1 MNKNHD
7 RKEKRQNNDKMEQH
21 KYIVQLEQ
29 QIYKMKQEQNNT
41 RESAAE
47 RPFIQTHLFMDL
59 YDMNI
64 RA

>member
-1 MNKNHD
+1 
-7 RKEKRQNNDKMEQH
+7 MEQQ

-29 QIYKMKQEQNNT
+29 QIYKMEQEQNNT
-41 RESAAE
+41 RESE
-47 RPFIQTHLFMDL
+47 RPVIQTHLFMDL

>member
-7 RKEKRQNNDKMEQH
+7 RKEKRQNNDKMEQQ

-29 QIYKMKQEQNNT
+29 QIYKMEQEQNNT
-41 RESAAE
+41 RESE
-47 RPFIQTHLFMDL
+47 RPVIQTHLFMDL